1 MIRLALLAVTV
12 CAAWRMIP
20 RLVDE
25 NRTRAL
31 LPGPSSNNRPP
42 NPASFTSLEQ
52 DGRNG

>member
-25 NRTRAL
+25 NRIRAL
-31 LPGPSSNNRPP
+31 LPAPSSDNHPP
-42 NPASFTSLEQ
+42 NPASFTGLEQ
-52 DGRNG
+52 DARNG